1 MGNNESEHVADLV
14 SVADKGAVT
23 ILTFMTDDGKQ
34 LDVSAFAGL
43 PPLQEGSKY
52 RLRTTQN
59 EKNGRT
65 YTNLVK
71 GNGSYLIEKIA
82 EPPRAAPP
90 QPAPRDARAGAAGVK
105 IDAREVRISRLSCT
119 SSACLVVASWVEKG
133 KIDSI
138 EGIDSVI
145 VNLARKLEA
154 HALSSE

>member
-23 ILTFMTDDGKQ
+23 ILTFVEEGKH
-34 LDVSAFAGL
+34 LEVSAFAGL
-43 PPLQEGSKY
+43 PTLQEGSKY

-82 EPPRAAPP
+82 EPPRVP
-90 QPAPRDARAGAAGVK
+90 PAPRDAPRAPGVK
-105 IDAREVRISRLSCT
+105 LDAREVRISRLSCT

-133 KIDSI
+133 KVESIDN
-138 EGIDSVI
+138 IDQLI
-145 VNLARKLEA
+145 VGLAKKLEE
-154 HALSSE
+154 HALSGE